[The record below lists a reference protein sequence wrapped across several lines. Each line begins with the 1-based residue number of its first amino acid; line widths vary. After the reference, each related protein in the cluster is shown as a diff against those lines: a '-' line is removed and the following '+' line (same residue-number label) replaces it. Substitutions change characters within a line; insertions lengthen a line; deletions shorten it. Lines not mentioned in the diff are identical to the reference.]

1 MNLKSKFYFTFGS
14 SHEDS
19 KGESL
24 RMSYVVIEA
33 PDEGTARE
41 EMFAARGSK
50 WSFCYGADE
59 FRGQPE
65 EYNLTERSLESV
77 TIETAVKR

>member
-14 SHEDS
+14 NHMTS

-24 RMSYVVIEA
+24 GMSYVVVEA
-33 PDEGTARE
+33 HNMQQARDM
-41 EMFAARGSK
+41 MFAARGPK

>member
-19 KGESL
+19 EGTSL
-24 RMSYVVIEA
+24 HNTFVVIEA
-33 PDEGTARE
+33 HNMQQARDF
-41 EMFAARGSK
+41 MFAARGPK

-65 EYNLTERSLESV
+65 KYNLTERSLESV
-77 TIETAVKR
+77 AIETTVKR